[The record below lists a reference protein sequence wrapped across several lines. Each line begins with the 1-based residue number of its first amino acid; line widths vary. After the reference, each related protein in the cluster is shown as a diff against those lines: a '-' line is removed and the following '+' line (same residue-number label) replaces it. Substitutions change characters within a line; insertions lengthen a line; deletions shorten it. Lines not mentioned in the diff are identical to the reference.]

1 MIQRGTYQV
10 VPMKGKG
17 LGAIATTFIKQ
28 GSVIV
33 DSDPGLLRVM
43 IREMQVFDQ
52 QHLDLD
58 RRSECYF
65 DLRAT
70 YFQPMLEEQ
79 LLLLPQGLQ
88 EAIMGLHDRAGEAS
102 KSVAGIF
109 FTNAIAT
116 EGDDF
121 VLCHM
126 VGRFNSSCQQNAVYE
141 WCDREASASVRAVWD
156 IAKGEEICI
165 FYGSTGDLLKP
176 RRERQEFLRY
186 WGFTCAC
193 SSCMDPLSDERRA
206 RILEIK
212 RAFED
217 ENVIKIPIIQRY
229 ELAKEQLRLYQK
241 ERVFFSG
248 YFQALTNCVQLSQ
261 SAHEE
266 PQERRHLAELAVH
279 HVKVFFPQNDHLL
292 KECHKALGL
301 TSAEPNLA

>member
-1 MIQRGTYQV
+1 MVAQAELRFTGYILSTDAWRTASPSTTRPARSHNG
-10 VPMKGKG
+10 
-17 LGAIATTFIKQ
+17 IAR
-28 GSVIV
+28 S
-33 DSDPGLLRVM
+33 S
-43 IREMQVFDQ
+43 
-52 QHLDLD
+52 
-58 RRSECYF
+58 RRSNLSNNQQIKF
-65 DLRAT
+65 AHIGWFQAT
-70 YFQPMLEEQ
+70 VVFCS
-79 LLLLPQGLQ
+79 LQ
-88 EAIMGLHDRAGEAS
+88 VKNCQFCSTFCAVHEFHAAKAS

-206 RILEIK
+206 RKRFILDDSICFTH
-212 RAFED
+212 R
-217 ENVIKIPIIQRY
+217 
-229 ELAKEQLRLYQK
+229 RLVRSQNYSTHDHMQTAH
-241 ERVFFSG
+241 S
-248 YFQALTNCVQLSQ
+248 NCVQLDLEWHGFIDAMVRCLFCHAIKFRSFAA
-261 SAHEE
+261 SPIVCLCAL
-266 PQERRHLAELAVH
+266 RVFLLSEL
-279 HVKVFFPQNDHLL
+279 
-292 KECHKALGL
+292 
-301 TSAEPNLA
+301 